1 MKAAAMDERQRLL
14 IYGAGGHGRVV
25 LDAALESSA
34 FEFLGFLDDDRA
46 AHGRCLHGVSVIG
59 GREILERPEFE
70 GCWVVIGIGDP
81 GARRRIAEGLA
92 QRGHRFAT
100 VIHPAAVIGRGVEIG
115 EGTVILPM
123 AVVHT
128 DARVGRHV
136 IVNTAASVDHD
147 AAIGDFVHLSP
158 GVHLGGGV
166 HVGEGAHVGVG
177 ASVLPDV
184 RIGANAVVGAGAA
197 VADDVPDGTVVAGVP
212 ARPIRK
218 EDRGGE

>member
-1 MKAAAMDERQRLL
+1 MDERQRLL

-25 LDAALESSA
+25 LDAALESGA
-34 FEFLGFLDDDRA
+34 FELCGFIDDDPA
-46 AHGRCLHGVSVIG
+46 THGRCLHGVSVIG
-59 GREILERPEFE
+59 GRELLERPEFE
-70 GCWVVIGIGDP
+70 GCRVVIGIGAQ
-81 GARRRIAEGLA
+81 GARRRVAEALV
-92 QRGHRFAT
+92 RLGHGFAT

-136 IVNTAASVDHD
+136 IVNTAASADHD
-147 AAIGDFVHLSP
+147 VAIGDFVHLSP

-166 HVGEGAHVGVG
+166 HVGDGTHVGVG

-197 VADDVPDGTVVAGVP
+197 VADDVPDGAIVAGVP
-212 ARPIRK
+212 SRPIRT
-218 EDRGGE
+218 ENRGDE